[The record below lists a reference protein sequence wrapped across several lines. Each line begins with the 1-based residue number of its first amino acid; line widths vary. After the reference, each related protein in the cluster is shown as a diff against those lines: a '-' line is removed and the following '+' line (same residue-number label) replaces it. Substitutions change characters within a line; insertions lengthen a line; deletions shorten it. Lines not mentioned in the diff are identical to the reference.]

1 MSKYRL
7 GAVILSTALIAGG
20 LYFYE
25 PPTKPPPV
33 KPDKVKEIEQA
44 RGAGV
49 IDIEQIE
56 LHHPDYETLNEL
68 RGRQIRLQLEL
79 TAVMKPV
86 TVPKPPEIDEKPFD
100 DSAREKL
107 MQDFMAQM
115 SELKAKKLAL
125 IEKYRNESEPEYIR
139 NRNAVRDIYLNE
151 ALNITLKL
159 ENAKNLRLTKEQFDE
174 LQAQLDAVVKERNLK
189 QAEMREKWVNEINQ
203 KVETE
208 ISAEQARIRQEY
220 ETAFKASEDES
231 ARKINEVRERNR
243 ALVDNAL
250 KEIEYR
256 QTRRQEILDELNYTA
271 EDLDR
276 LEQKIFDSIADEAGK
291 LAAMNKLKLV
301 VLRRDKKFTPKRISF
316 AEPIKLNFKK
326 PAGAAVYFGTDTVDL
341 TKDLIKSMTLKGILT
356 NS

>member
-33 KPDKVKEIEQA
+33 KRDKVQEIET

-86 TVPKPPEIDEKPFD
+86 IVPKPPEIDEKPFD

-159 ENAKNLRLTKEQFDE
+159 QNAENLRLTKEQFDE

-203 KVETE
+203 KVESE

-220 ETAFKASEDES
+220 ETAFNSSAEES

-316 AEPIKLNFKK
+316 AEPIKLTFKK
-326 PAGAAVYFGTDTVDL
+326 PAGAAVYFGSDTIDL
-341 TKDLIKSMTLKGILT
+341 TNDLIKSMTLKGILT
-356 NS
+356 N